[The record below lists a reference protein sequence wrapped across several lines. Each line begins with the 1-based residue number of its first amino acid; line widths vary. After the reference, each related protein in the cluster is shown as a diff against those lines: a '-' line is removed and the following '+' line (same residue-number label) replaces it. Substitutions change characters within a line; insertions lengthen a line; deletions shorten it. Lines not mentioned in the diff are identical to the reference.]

1 MRPYEFKRIYPPAL
15 GKFVNKFKGT
25 GVLVTNVKKTL
36 FSKVA
41 KPVQKALKSGTEH
54 VGKEIGEISGDYIM
68 KKLSRSKKQ
77 TGSNAHV
84 IFKRLRQ
91 EFFF

>member
-1 MRPYEFKRIYPPAL
+1 ML
-15 GKFVNKFKGT
+15 
-25 GVLVTNVKKTL
+25 KKIASTL
-36 FSKVA
+36 FSK
-41 KPVQKALKSGTEH
+41 GTEH

-84 IFKRLRQ
+84 ILKRLRQ
-91 EFFF
+91 EFFV

>member
-1 MRPYEFKRIYPPAL
+1 ML
-15 GKFVNKFKGT
+15 
-25 GVLVTNVKKTL
+25 KKIASTL

-84 IFKRLRQ
+84 ILKRLRQ
-91 EFFF
+91 EFFSNIIYNFKFPLKRYVTKKCDGSFSVR

>member
-1 MRPYEFKRIYPPAL
+1 M
-15 GKFVNKFKGT
+15 
-25 GVLVTNVKKTL
+25 
-36 FSKVA
+36 
-41 KPVQKALKSGTEH
+41 VQKALKSGTEH

-84 IFKRLRQ
+84 ILKRLRQ